1 MKIRSK
7 TYRFSYYY
15 WDKVKKEAEE
25 AFDYLEGNFS
35 IDVEELI
42 QCEDEGWILE
52 MIIEEINSDLESR
65 VEDRAKYELE
75 FDPSDRRK
83 IEDYY
88 WYLREKLDPE
98 ISKKIIGFES
108 ISEPPM
114 GMEAY

>member
-1 MKIRSK
+1 M
-7 TYRFSYYY
+7 
-15 WDKVKKEAEE
+15 
-25 AFDYLEGNFS
+25 

-52 MIIEEINSDLESR
+52 MIIEEINSDLESS

-75 FDPSDRRK
+75 FDPSDRSK

-88 WYLREKLDPE
+88 WYLKEKLDPE
-98 ISKKIIGFES
+98 LSEKIIGFES
-108 ISEPPM
+108 ILEPPM